1 MVRKA
6 NQQDLPALAGLGA
19 RLWPG
24 HTPQQLAAEF
34 AGTMSGA
41 DACFFI
47 KLEGKDAGWL
57 CRSQSDHLLRQGTV
71 TAGRADNESANAPA
85 VPGRL
90 RCWSVYCDPTLWYDK
105 TNNI

>member
-24 HTPQQLAAEF
+24 HTTQQLAAEL

-41 DACFFI
+41 DACFFL
-47 KLEGKDAGWL
+47 KLEGETPAALPKPTGSSALPRNCDRRKGGQRKRKRPGCAGAFAL
-57 CRSQSDHLLRQGTV
+57 C
-71 TAGRADNESANAPA
+71 AD
-85 VPGRL
+85 VP
-90 RCWSVYCDPTLWYDK
+90 
-105 TNNI
+105 

>member
-41 DACFFI
+41 DVCFF
-47 KLEGKDAGWL
+47 LKD
-57 CRSQSDHLLRQGTV
+57 RK
-71 TAGRADNESANAPA
+71 
-85 VPGRL
+85 
-90 RCWSVYCDPTLWYDK
+90 SVV
-105 TNNI
+105 

>member
-47 KLEGKDAGWL
+47 KLEERTPAG
-57 CRSQSDHLLRQGTV
+57 S
-71 TAGRADNESANAPA
+71 AGVNRIICFVKE
-85 VPGRL
+85 L
-90 RCWSVYCDPTLWYDK
+90 
-105 TNNI
+105 

>member
-6 NQQDLPALAGLGA
+6 NQQDLPALAGLAA

-41 DACFFI
+41 DACFFL
-47 KLEGKDAGWL
+47 KLEGRTPAGF
-57 CRSQSDHLLRQGTV
+57 
-71 TAGRADNESANAPA
+71 AEANRIICFAKE
-85 VPGRL
+85 L
-90 RCWSVYCDPTLWYDK
+90 
-105 TNNI
+105 